1 MRPFLPRLTVPRLTA
16 ALLLLTLLVL
26 ALGAAVVS
34 TGLPEG
40 W

>member
-1 MRPFLPRLTVPRLTA
+1 MAVPRLTVPRLTA
-16 ALLLLTLLVL
+16 ALLLVTLLVL